1 MKLNRAALVNSHL
14 VVASFFLPF
23 GLMFLVTGALYT
35 VGIKGSYTTRIQ
47 TITLA
52 EPLRPDVDALVAVA
66 TAALD
71 REGVTPP
78 SGEASVRK
86 VGGAFQLEWSG
97 VARDLNLKA
106 GAGELEA
113 VLEIKETTPLRRLV
127 QLHKAKGNTFAKAL
141 SVAWAAGLLVMFASG
156 LSLAWASAKHRKL
169 AMMAGGAG
177 LTAFVLYV
185 LLG

>member
-1 MKLNRAALVNSHL
+1 MAFNRSLLVNSHL

-35 VGIKGSYTTRIQ
+35 VGIKGSYNTRTQ

-66 TAALD
+66 SAALD
-71 REGVTPP
+71 REGVAAP

-97 VARDLNLKA
+97 VARDVNLKA

-113 VLEIKETTPLRRLV
+113 VLEIKDTTPLRRLV
-127 QLHKAKGNTFAKAL
+127 QLHKAKGNAFAKAL
-141 SVAWAAGLLVMFASG
+141 SVTWSVGLLVMFASG

-169 AMMAGGAG
+169 ALSAGGAG
-177 LTAFVLYV
+177 LLAFAIYALF
-185 LLG
+185 G